1 MCLYA
6 RLDGKHWGY
15 GKKIH
20 LTLNFVRAEILYFFF
35 ADNMLTLCLALP
47 YTGQVLN
54 KQMIFLN

>member
-1 MCLYA
+1 MPDLMESIGVME
-6 RLDGKHWGY
+6 RKSM
-15 GKKIH
+15 
-20 LTLNFVRAEILYFFF
+20 TLNFVRAEILYFFF